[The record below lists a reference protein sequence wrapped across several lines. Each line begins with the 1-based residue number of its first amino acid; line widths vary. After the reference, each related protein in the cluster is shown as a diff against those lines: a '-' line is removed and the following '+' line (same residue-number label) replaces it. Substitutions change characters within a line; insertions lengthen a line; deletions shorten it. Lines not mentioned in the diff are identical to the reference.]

1 MHYSE
6 LPYTVIPAEALTQ
19 KKWGYSHRKHRLDP
33 LLVIRHLLLLWS
45 SFASPFLFF
54 FAVTTL
60 LHADPSEEK
69 KETILLLEPSFLHH
83 PISTLIP
90 GAKKTVITAAWVEK
104 KSSTISFLEPS
115 WNTTRNA
122 FMNRFVQG
130 GRQTLSEHLSS
141 LHPRLLRDEHQVI
154 QVAIIDA
161 EDPLTASTILA
172 PDFGQQFMMLFG
184 PEMLIAVP
192 SANRIYIFSKL
203 ASSIEMIAPAIRDD
217 YKLSINPVSL
227 EIFELDFKHGQGNLH
242 AIGSLEAL

>member
-1 MHYSE
+1 MSKKLE
-6 LPYTVIPAEALTQ
+6 NGIR
-19 KKWGYSHRKHRLDP
+19 KWGQAKNIDKSTLKKRSVLKL
-33 LLVIRHLLLLWS
+33 S
-45 SFASPFLFF
+45 SFVNILMTPIYIAS
-54 FAVTTL
+54 L
-60 LHADPSEEK
+60 LHADPIK
-69 KETILLLEPSFLHH
+69 KQPILLLEPSFLHH

-203 ASSIEMIAPAIRDD
+203 ASSIDMIAPAIRDD